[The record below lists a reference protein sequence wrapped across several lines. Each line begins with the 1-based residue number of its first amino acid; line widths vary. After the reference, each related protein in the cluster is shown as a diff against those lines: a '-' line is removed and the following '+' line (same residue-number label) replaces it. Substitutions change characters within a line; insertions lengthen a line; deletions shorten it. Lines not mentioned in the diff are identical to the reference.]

1 MNKEEL
7 HFCCRVCWYKNSTKP
22 WWDDN
27 KTPTFDICPCCW
39 VEFWYEDNN
48 FISVILYRNKWIN
61 AGCIWFDI
69 NLKPNNWD
77 FNIQKLNISDNF
89 K

>member
-1 MNKEEL
+1 MNKEE
-7 HFCCRVCWYKNSTKP
+7 FQFYCRVCWYKNIDKP
-22 WWDDN
+22 WWDNN

-48 FISVILYRNKWIN
+48 LSSVISYRNKWIN
-61 AGCIWFDI
+61 DGCNWFDI
-69 NLKPNNWD
+69 NLKPINWNLNEQL
-77 FNIQKLNISDNF
+77 FNIPDNF